1 MTSIRLSSNVEVLR
15 RIFRELLEKEGEESV
30 DIFASSYSVAN
41 RVPTVRVTDINRL
54 IKEDDRCI

>member
-1 MTSIRLSSNVEVLR
+1 MTSIRLSSNVEILR

-30 DIFASSYSVAN
+30 DIFASSYSVAD
-41 RVPTVRVTDINRL
+41 RVSTVRVTDINRL